1 MREMRWKPVPGG
13 IGVMLVVLVLFTM
26 AVGISDIPQ
35 GSDKGTVP
43 RTDEAWMG
51 VYINDVKVGYTRFS
65 ETRTVREGQ
74 DVTQFSSESL
84 ITVSRLGGNPIE
96 LLTVQESWLDSDD
109 RPLETRVRTRMSQT
123 ETVIRAEIHPDRVV
137 FYLGDK
143 VAKEIPYSERFYLD
157 VPVEDIIEAQGLRP
171 GTAETVKILDPVA
184 YALSECRF
192 FVRGEEDVLILGE
205 KMRLWHVTTELDSLI
220 PMKLEEWIDEEGELY
235 KSVTQVGFMT
245 TVALRMSREKA
256 LEPGEKSF
264 DIAFSSLIASNV
276 RLERPQRVRRMR
288 LKLSGLGVDRLKAL
302 PWDGAQR
309 LLESGDDHV
318 VVETRSRVFREEESL
333 TLPIPAAEWQDS
345 LASTVFCQADDTD
358 IRAAARGIVGEERN
372 AWRAAKKIAEWVDR
386 EVTANYDV
394 GFASAREILDNRE
407 GDCSEHTV
415 LFVALCRA
423 SGIPARAVVGIMY
436 GGGIF
441 AYHMWPE
448 VFVGEWVAL
457 DPKWLARD
465 PETREYFTDATHI
478 AFGRSNL
485 DENMYQ
491 EMVSSISEIIGHLKL
506 EVLEHS
512 EGGLPPAPGVGR
524 TRIDRDPAAGAFR

>member
-1 MREMRWKPVPGG
+1 MREMRWKPVPCGLSG
-13 IGVMLVVLVLFTM
+13 ILGILALFTL
-26 AVGISDIPQ
+26 AAGISGVSGWNESGPD
-35 GSDKGTVP
+35 S
-43 RTDEAWMG
+43 RADEAWMG
-51 VYINDVKVGYTRFS
+51 IYINDVKVGYTRFS

-74 DVTQFSSESL
+74 EVTQFSSESL
-84 ITVSRLGGNPIE
+84 IKVSRLGGNPIE
-96 LLTVQESWLDSDD
+96 LRTVQESWVDSEG

-123 ETVIRAEIHPDRVV
+123 ETVIRAEIQPDRVV

-143 VAKEIPYSERFYLD
+143 VAKEVPYSEKFHLD
-157 VPVEDIIEAQGLRP
+157 VPVEDIIEAQGLQA
-171 GTAETVKILDPVA
+171 GAAHTYNILDPMA

-192 FVRGEEDVLILGE
+192 FIRGEEDVLILGE
-205 KMRLWHVTTELDSLI
+205 KKRLWHVTTELDSLI

-235 KSVTQVGFMT
+235 KSVTEVGFMT
-245 TVALRMSREKA
+245 TVALRMPREKA
-256 LEPGEKSF
+256 LEAGEKSF

-276 RLERPQRVRRMR
+276 RLERPQSVRRMR
-288 LKLSGLGVDRLKAL
+288 LKLSGLDVDRLEVL
-302 PWDGAQR
+302 PWDGAQK

-318 VVETRSRVFREEESL
+318 VVETRSRLFREEESL
-333 TLPIPAAEWQDS
+333 SLPITAAEWQDS
-345 LASTVFCQADDTD
+345 LAATVFCQADDTD

-372 AWRAAKKIAEWVDR
+372 AWRAAKRIAEWVDR

-394 GFASAREILDNRE
+394 GFASAREILDHRE

-423 SGIPARAVVGIMY
+423 SGIPARALVGIMY

-448 VFVGEWVAL
+448 VFVGDWVAL

-465 PETREYFTDATHI
+465 PETGEYFTDATHI
-478 AFGRSNL
+478 VFGRSNL

-491 EMVSSISEIIGHLKL
+491 EMVTSISEIIGSLEL
-506 EVLEHS
+506 EVLEYS
-512 EGGLPPAPGVGR
+512 DDGE
-524 TRIDRDPAAGAFR
+524 FK